1 MQILRRQMNPLIVFL
16 LIGLIVGGLV
26 GYLTRPETVEIT
38 IGPLSLEVRGKNIQR
53 RGDGEL
59 TSSQVEHI
67 AIITL
72 IGGVIGLGFG
82 FAMQRGKVSL

>member
-1 MQILRRQMNPLIVFL
+1 MRILGRQANPLVTFL
-16 LIGLIVGGLV
+16 LIGLLVGGLV

-53 RGDGEL
+53 GDGGEL
-59 TSSQVEHI
+59 TNSQVEHI
-67 AIITL
+67 AIIAL

-82 FAMQRGKVSL
+82 FAIQRGKINL